1 MTAVPDTTPQP
12 PAFTHRE
19 ILTVFSGLMAGML
32 LAALD
37 QTIVSTAL
45 PTIVGELGGL
55 DHLSWVVTAYLLT
68 TTVST
73 PLYGKLSDLYGRK
86 LMFQAAIVIF
96 LAGSVLCGVAQNL
109 GQLIAFRG
117 IQGIG
122 GGGLMAMAFAIIGD
136 VVSPR
141 ERGRYTGYLGAVF
154 AVASVAGPLLG
165 GFFVDNLSW
174 RWVFYVNVPIGIV
187 ALIVTSS
194 VLQLPFTRR
203 DHRIDFEGA
212 ALLVAGVSALLLAL
226 VWGGNE
232 YEWGST
238 TIVGLLVASAVL
250 LAVFV
255 IWEGRAEEPI
265 LPLRLFRA
273 RVFTIGVLLSF
284 VVGASMFGAIVFLPL
299 FLQAVTGASA
309 TNSGLLLLP
318 LMAGLMTTSVG
329 SGRVIART
337 GHYRRWPMA
346 GMLTSAAGMTLLSTM
361 DAETSRLESSLY
373 MVVLGLGIGM
383 VMQVLVLAMQNASEP
398 QDMGVVTSSANFFR
412 SLGGSMGI
420 SVFGAIFASL
430 LADKLGSFL
439 PPGALNQAGFNPDS
453 LSASPEQLQ
462 ALPANLLAPVIRA
475 LSESITAV
483 FAYTVPVLIIGFLLS
498 LILPGLPLRDTIHL
512 SGSLEGAEI
521 AAAEIADG
529 DVADIEGPEPT
540 PLRPGPGPVTHSRG
554 AEPSPMPHA
563 GSADPPR
570 S

>member
-1 MTAVPDTTPQP
+1 MTTVPETIAEP
-12 PAFTHRE
+12 PAFTHRQ
-19 ILTVFSGLMAGML
+19 ILAVFSGLMAGML

-86 LMFQAAIVIF
+86 VMFQTAIVIF

-117 IQGIG
+117 VQGIG
-122 GGGLMAMAFAIIGD
+122 GGGLMSMAFAIIGD

-203 DHRIDFEGA
+203 DHRVDLEGA

-232 YEWGST
+232 YEWAST

-255 IWEGRAEEPI
+255 MWEGRAEEPI
-265 LPLRLFRA
+265 LPLRLFRG
-273 RVFTIGVLLSF
+273 RIFTIGVLLSF
-284 VVGASMFGAIVFLPL
+284 VVGASMFGGIVFLPL
-299 FLQAVTGASA
+299 FLQVVTGASA

-318 LMAGLMTTSVG
+318 LMAGLMATSVG

-337 GHYRRWPMA
+337 GRYRRWPVA
-346 GMLTSAAGMTLLSTM
+346 GMLTSAAGMALLSSM
-361 DAETSRLESSLY
+361 DAETTRLESSLY
-373 MVVLGLGIGM
+373 MLVLGLGLGM
-383 VMQVLVLAMQNASEP
+383 VMQVLVLVMQNASEP

-412 SLGGSMGI
+412 SLGGSVGI
-420 SVFGAIFASL
+420 SVFGAVFASL

-439 PPGALNQAGFNPDS
+439 PAGALDGAGFNPDS

-462 ALPANLLAPVIRA
+462 ALPADLLAPVIRA
-475 LSESITAV
+475 LSESITTV
-483 FAYTVPVLIIGFLLS
+483 FAYSVPVLVIGFLLS
-498 LILPGLPLRDTIHL
+498 LILPEIPLRDSIHL
-512 SGSLEGAEI
+512 SGSLEGAELT
-521 AAAEIADG
+521 AAETADG
-529 DVADIEGPEPT
+529 NVADIEGTEPV
-540 PLRPGPGPVTHSRG
+540 PARPGAGPVRQVRNVSGR
-554 AEPSPMPHA
+554 AA
-563 GSADPPR
+563 GER
-570 S
+570 

>member
-1 MTAVPDTTPQP
+1 MTAVPDMTPQP
-12 PAFTHRE
+12 PVFSHRE

-96 LAGSVLCGVAQNL
+96 LIGSVLCGVAQNL

-154 AVASVAGPLLG
+154 ALASVAGPLLG

-238 TIVGLLVASAVL
+238 TIVGLLAASAAL

-255 IWEGRAEEPI
+255 AWEQRAEEPI
-265 LPLRLFRA
+265 LPLRLFRG

-346 GMLTSAAGMTLLSTM
+346 GMLTSGAGMGLLSTM

-398 QDMGVVTSSANFFR
+398 RDMGVVTSSANFFR

-430 LADKLGSFL
+430 LSNKLGSFL
-439 PPGALNQAGFNPDS
+439 PPGALDRAGFNPDS

-462 ALPANLLAPVIRA
+462 ALPPDLLDPVTRA
-475 LSESITAV
+475 LSEAITAV
-483 FAYTVPVLIIGFLLS
+483 FAYSVPVLVVGFLLS

-512 SGSLEGAEI
+512 SGSLEAAEI

-529 DVADIEGPEPT
+529 DVADTEGIA
-540 PLRPGPGPVTHSRG
+540 PGP
-554 AEPSPMPHA
+554 APSKP
-563 GSADPPR
+563 
-570 S
+570 

>member
-1 MTAVPDTTPQP
+1 MAEPVHMPGANH
-12 PAFTHRE
+12 AFSHRE
-19 ILTVFSGLMAGML
+19 ILTVFSALMAGML

-86 LMFQAAIVIF
+86 LMFQVAIVFF
-96 LAGSVLCGVAQNL
+96 LVGSVLCGAAQNL

-117 IQGIG
+117 VQGIG

-136 VVSPR
+136 VVAPR

-154 AVASVAGPLLG
+154 ALASVAGPLLG

-174 RWVFYVNVPIGIV
+174 RWVFYVNVPVGIV
-187 ALIVTSS
+187 ALVVTSS

-203 DHRIDFEGA
+203 DHRVDFQGA
-212 ALLVAGVSALLLAL
+212 ALLVVGVSTLLLGF

-232 YEWGST
+232 YPWGSV
-238 TIVGLLVASAVL
+238 TIVGLFATSVVL
-250 LAVFV
+250 LAAFV
-255 IWEGRAEEPI
+255 AWEARAEEPI
-265 LPLRLFRA
+265 LPLRLFRG

-284 VVGASMFGAIVFLPL
+284 VVGGTMFGAIVFLPL

-318 LMAGLMTTSVG
+318 LMAGLMITSVG

-346 GMLTSAAGMTLLSTM
+346 GMLTSGAGMGLLSTM
-361 DAETSRLESSLY
+361 DAETSRLQSSLY
-373 MVVLGLGIGM
+373 MVVVGLGIGM
-383 VMQVLVLAMQNASEP
+383 VMQVLVLVMQNAAEHR
-398 QDMGVVTSSANFFR
+398 DMGVVTSSANFFR

-420 SVFGAIFASL
+420 SVFGALFATALSE
-430 LADKLGSFL
+430 KLGSFL
-439 PPGALNQAGFNPDS
+439 PAAALQRVGFDPNS
-453 LSASPEQLQ
+453 LSASPEQLRR
-462 ALPANLLAPVIRA
+462 LPPEIHAPVIRA
-475 LSESITAV
+475 LSESITDVFLYALPVIAV
-483 FAYTVPVLIIGFLLS
+483 GFVLS
-498 LILPGLPLRDTIHL
+498 LLLPGIPLRDTVHF
-512 SGSLEGAEI
+512 SSSLEGAEL
-521 AAAEIADG
+521 ADG
-529 DVADIEGPEPT
+529 DLAQAAGDAD
-540 PLRPGPGPVTHSRG
+540 R
-554 AEPSPMPHA
+554 
-563 GSADPPR
+563 
-570 S
+570 

>member
-1 MTAVPDTTPQP
+1 MTDMPDIIVQP
-12 PAFTHRE
+12 PAFTHRQ

-96 LAGSVLCGVAQNL
+96 LLGSVLCGVAQNM

-165 GFFVDNLSW
+165 GFFVDNLTW

-187 ALIVTSS
+187 ALVVTSS

-226 VWGGNE
+226 VWGGTE
-232 YEWGST
+232 YEWGSA
-238 TIVGLLVASAVL
+238 TILGLLTGSAVL

-255 IWEGRAEEPI
+255 VWEGRSEEPI
-265 LPLRLFRA
+265 LPLRLFRG

-299 FLQAVTGASA
+299 FLQVVTGASA

-329 SGRVIART
+329 SGRIIART

-346 GMLTSAAGMTLLSTM
+346 GMVTSGVGMTLLSTM
-361 DAETSRLESSLY
+361 DSDTSRLESSLY
-373 MVVLGLGIGM
+373 MAVLGLGIGM

-398 QDMGVVTSSANFFR
+398 RDMGVVTSSANFFR

-430 LADKLGSFL
+430 LSDKLGSFL
-439 PPGALNQAGFNPDS
+439 PPGALDRAGLNPDS

-462 ALPANLLAPVIRA
+462 ALPAELLEPVTRA
-475 LSESITAV
+475 LSEAITAV
-483 FAYTVPVLIIGFLLS
+483 FAYSVPVLVVGFFLS
-498 LILPGLPLRDTIHL
+498 LILPGLPLRDTVHL

-521 AAAEIADG
+521 AAAEMADG
-529 DVADIEGPEPT
+529 DLADIEGAA
-540 PLRPGPGPVTHSRG
+540 PGPTGT
-554 AEPSPMPHA
+554 
-563 GSADPPR
+563 
-570 S
+570 